1 MVTWW
6 LNVMHLVMPP
16 RSESYANYPSG
27 SSENAPFEHYSGM
40 APWYID
46 VDPNTPEALGECQL
60 LELDDRNT
68 LPLAYWDGL
77 FYALIA
83 EIKFLYDDLKE
94 SYGERLE
101 MGDAILHNHITEG
114 DGRRKIPTTVLDLAH
129 LLEQCWDQ
137 ITNPLLTS
145 ALDYAVMQHESFLHD
160 GEVPTYEKM
169 SKFTGLYNVTS
180 QSPGEI
186 TRWLAEDHVRK
197 VKVAVRMGTRD
208 IPGLLD
214 ACAAM
219 HMRREELHDND
230 RRNSD
235 STLMPSSLQYNKPA
249 RKPLPSGSSNVNRF
263 DAREIDDSP
272 CVQKGKGKGKQSL
285 NTSFSTDNET
295 RSFPPYEE
303 EHYSPSLPVERQQN
317 EETLRLLD
325 GTRPAVLR
333 QKAATSPVL
342 QPGRQVFA
350 RSNTTPTR
358 MAPYEMSDP
367 LEPVPRLPSEQRYV
381 SAGGSTPLHQRG
393 IMKDFDLPKEAV
405 EEGFSIKKDEL
416 FAQLEA
422 KEQMEHYSKVDQAR
436 KRSSEE
442 ARARNSSSAKGK
454 KSTGGSSVFKRV
466 FSRKDSTGE

>member
-6 LNVMHLVMPP
+6 LNAMHLVMPP
-16 RSESYANYPSG
+16 RSDSYANYPSG
-27 SSENAPFEHYSGM
+27 SSENAPFEHYSAM
-40 APWYID
+40 PPWYID

-60 LELDDRNT
+60 PELDERDT

-83 EIKFLYDDLKE
+83 EIKFLYGDLKE

-101 MGDAILHNHITEG
+101 MGNTILHNHITEG
-114 DGRRKIPTTVLDLAH
+114 EGRRKVPTTVLDLAH

-145 ALDYAVMQHESFLHD
+145 ALDYAVMQHESFLYD

-169 SKFTGLYNVTS
+169 SKFTGLHNVALH
-180 QSPGEI
+180 SPGEI

-197 VKVAVRMGTRD
+197 VKVAVRMETRD

-219 HMRREELHDND
+219 QMRREEIHND
-230 RRNSD
+230 LRNSN

-272 CVQKGKGKGKQSL
+272 CFQKGKGKGKQSDA
-285 NTSFSTDNET
+285 SFSSHNET
-295 RSFPPYEE
+295 RSFPAYEE

-325 GTRPAVLR
+325 GRPAVLR

-342 QPGRQVFA
+342 QPGRQAFA

-358 MAPYEMSDP
+358 MGPYENDP
-367 LEPVPRLPSEQRYV
+367 LEPIPRLPSEQRYV
-381 SAGGSTPLHQRG
+381 SAGGNTPLHQRG
-393 IMKDFDLPKEAV
+393 IMKDFDLPKEAI

-422 KEQMEHYSKVDQAR
+422 KEQMEHYAKVDQAR
-436 KRSSEE
+436 KSSSEE
-442 ARARNSSSAKGK
+442 ARARKSSSAKEK
-454 KSTGGSSVFKRV
+454 KSTGGSSVFKRLL
-466 FSRKDSTGE
+466 SRKDSTGE